1 MHDAISQALASP
13 FFGIALSVFA
23 YATGQRVAAGIR
35 SPLANPLLIAIVLI
49 IAFLKIAGI
58 PLESYD
64 RGGSLLTLM
73 LSPATAALAVSIY
86 RRRGLLWKN
95 LLPVAAGCFA
105 GAATSMLSTWFLCR
119 FFGLDATLTASLMP
133 RSVTTPIAMEIARDH
148 GGIVPLTV
156 AAVIFTGILGAVFAP
171 LLIRAFHIVDPV
183 AAGVAIGASSH
194 GIGTAKALEL
204 GEIEGAMSGIAIGV
218 TGVATVVLFALL

>member
-1 MHDAISQALASP
+1 MTEALRQALSSP
-13 FFGIALSVFA
+13 FFGVALCVFA
-23 YATGQRVAAGIR
+23 YMAGQRVAGKIR

-49 IAFLKIAGI
+49 VVFLKTAGI
-58 PLESYD
+58 SLNDYD
-64 RGGSLLTLM
+64 KGASLLTLM
-73 LSPATAALAVSIY
+73 LTPATAALAVSIY
-86 RRRGLLWKN
+86 RRRGLLREN
-95 LLPVAAGCFA
+95 LLPVVAGCFA
-105 GAATSMLSTWFLCR
+105 GAATSMGSTWLLCR
-119 FFGLDATLTASLMP
+119 LFGLDETLTASMMP

-171 LLIRAFHIVDPV
+171 ILIRKFRIDDPV

-204 GEIEGAMSGIAIGV
+204 GETEGAMSGIAIGV
-218 TGVATVVLFALL
+218 TGIATVVLFALL

>member
-1 MHDAISQALASP
+1 MNDAINQVLASP
-13 FFGIALSVFA
+13 FFGVALSVLA
-23 YATGQRVAAGIR
+23 WRAGQWVAKRVR
-35 SPLANPLLIAIVLI
+35 SPIANPLLIAILLV
-49 IAFLKIAGI
+49 IAFLVVTGV

-64 RGGSLLTLM
+64 KGGSLLTLM
-73 LSPATAALAVSIY
+73 ISPATAALAVSIY
-86 RRRGLLWKN
+86 HRRALLRKN
-95 LLPVAAGCFA
+95 LLPVVAGCFV
-105 GAATSMLSTWFLCR
+105 GAATSLFSTWFLCR
-119 FFGLDATLTASLMP
+119 LFGLDATLTASLMP

-171 LLIRAFHIVDPV
+171 LLIRAFRIADPV

-204 GEIEGAMSGIAIGV
+204 GEVEGAMSGIAIGV
-218 TGVATVVLFALL
+218 TGVATVLLFALL